1 MINLEEKYLTRK
13 DTYMIKILEYNGHIR
28 NWKVLCEELGIDS
41 SLCRDERERAILVE
55 AYKTWGYDMANHMHG
70 MFAFALWDTVEKK
83 LFCLRDQFGVKPFYL
98 L

>member
-41 SLCRDERERAILVE
+41 SLCRYERERAILVE
-55 AYKTWGYDMANHMHG
+55 AYKT
-70 MFAFALWDTVEKK
+70 
-83 LFCLRDQFGVKPFYL
+83 
-98 L
+98 